1 MPIEPVQCY
10 PEYPGILRRLELG
23 GLSKSEL
30 RERFRSLDIELN
42 PIGEQLYR
50 HPLFI
55 PSPSSYYLLTV
66 ELSLAELGLGNGGTL
81 GEIVGQKRKVGLDF
95 CPLETGPFWRLQFL
109 DQAEGAIGHPPTQNC
124 APAGSITVFSRPL
137 DSSDGTPKGFY
148 LRKIEGMLWLRGYV
162 CGDDHRWSPLDR
174 LLFAVKA

>member
-1 MPIEPVQCY
+1 MPTESVQCY
-10 PEYPGILRRLELG
+10 PENPGILRRFELG

-30 RERFRSLDIELN
+30 RERLRSFDIQVN
-42 PIGEQLYR
+42 PIGEQLFR
-50 HPLFI
+50 HPLFVPTQSI
-55 PSPSSYYLLTV
+55 YPLSTV
-66 ELSLAELGLGNGGTL
+66 ELSVAELGLGNGGTL
-81 GEIVGQKRKVGLDF
+81 GEIVEQMRKVELDF

-109 DQAEGAIGHPPTQNC
+109 DQAEGAIGQPPTKNC
-124 APAGSITVFSRPL
+124 APPGAITVLSRPL

-162 CGDDHRWSPLDR
+162 SGDDHCWSPLDR

>member
-1 MPIEPVQCY
+1 MPTEPFQCY
-10 PEYPGILRRLELG
+10 PENPGILRRFELG

-30 RERFRSLDIELN
+30 RERLRSLDIQLN
-42 PIGEQLYR
+42 PIGEQLFR
-50 HPLFI
+50 HPRFV
-55 PSPSSYYLLTV
+55 PSRSIYSLSTV
-66 ELSLAELGLGNGGTL
+66 ELSVAELGLGNGGTL
-81 GEIVGQKRKVGLDF
+81 GEIGEQMRKVGLDF

-109 DQAEGAIGHPPTQNC
+109 DQAEGAIGQTPTQNC
-124 APAGSITVFSRPL
+124 APAGAITVFSRPL